1 MKLIDLLPTV
11 EKTEYNSK
19 NINIEVVVNAL
30 GITFDSCY
38 EHRCVIY
45 DRIKAYWLM
54 PRMCTDTM
62 VGAAVYFFDDELIGY
77 SNKVARKSDEDF
89 FFISVES
96 ADKVLKFFLSLI
108 DNNNFSIATT
118 EQLSEEMEDIGFNV
132 YYANSICSEKVFYVP
147 TSEYVEV
154 TNVFRYDYN
163 HAYDQLEVKFA
174 DGTSKVISCNE
185 ILVPYCLRDEDE

>member
-19 NINIEVVVNAL
+19 NINIEAVVNAL
-30 GITFDSCY
+30 GITFDIYNY
-38 EHRCVIY
+38 EHRRFIY
-45 DRIKAYWLM
+45 DHIKAYWLM
-54 PRMCTDTM
+54 PRLCTDTV
-62 VGAAVYFFDDELIGY
+62 VGAAVYFLDDELIGY
-77 SNKVARKSDEDF
+77 SSKVARKADEDF

-108 DNNNFSIATT
+108 NNTFRIATDV
-118 EQLSEEMEDIGFNV
+118 QLSEEMEDIGFNV
-132 YYANSICSEKVFYVP
+132 YSAKSICSQKVFYVP

-154 TNVFRYDYN
+154 MNVFRYDYN
-163 HAYDQLEVKFA
+163 HDFDQLEVKFVN
-174 DGTSKVISCNE
+174 GECKIISCEE